1 MNYFLIDK
9 NFILKTILVLRMM
22 IFDYINQYETYK
34 TLETAIELCQY
45 LLDTDQVTSHEGRQ
59 YKTLCNYMLLE
70 GCCYDVGYI
79 I

>member
-1 MNYFLIDK
+1 
-9 NFILKTILVLRMM
+9 M
-22 IFDYINQYETYK
+22 IKSYIETYETYG
-34 TLETAIELCQY
+34 TLETAISLCQY
-45 LLDTDQVTSHEGRQ
+45 LLDTDQVLPQ

>member
-22 IFDYINQYETYK
+22 IFDYINQYETHK